1 MMAKNPEVN
10 WFFEQ
15 NTKWREAYCE
25 LREVLI
31 SSELTEELKW
41 GTPCYTL
48 GKQNVVLIHGF
59 KDYCALLFMKG
70 AIMDDPNNIL
80 IQQTKNVQA
89 ARQIRFSN
97 LIDLLKQKTVLFSYI
112 KNAIDVEKSK
122 VKIELKKTSEYIVP
136 EEFKLALKEVKGLN
150 EAFYEL
156 TPGRQRAYLLYFS
169 SAIQSKTRMDRI
181 EKYANRILGGKGLN
195 D

>member
-1 MMAKNPEVN
+1 MAKNPEVN

-122 VKIELKKTSEYIVP
+122 VKIELKKTSEYIIP
-136 EEFKLALKEVKGLN
+136 EEFKLALEEVKGLN
-150 EAFYEL
+150 EAFLKL
-156 TPGRQRAYLLYFS
+156 TPGRQRAYILYFS
-169 SAIQSKTRMDRI
+169 SAIQSKTRVDRI
-181 EKYANRILGGKGLN
+181 EKYASRILEGIGLN

>member
-41 GTPCYTL
+41 GNPCYTL

-89 ARQIRFSN
+89 ARQI
-97 LIDLLKQKTVLFSYI
+97 
-112 KNAIDVEKSK
+112 
-122 VKIELKKTSEYIVP
+122 
-136 EEFKLALKEVKGLN
+136 
-150 EAFYEL
+150 
-156 TPGRQRAYLLYFS
+156 
-169 SAIQSKTRMDRI
+169 
-181 EKYANRILGGKGLN
+181 
-195 D
+195 

>member
-48 GKQNVVLIHGF
+48 GKQNVVLIHG
-59 KDYCALLFMKG
+59 LR
-70 AIMDDPNNIL
+70 II
-80 IQQTKNVQA
+80 
-89 ARQIRFSN
+89 AR
-97 LIDLLKQKTVLFSYI
+97 
-112 KNAIDVEKSK
+112 
-122 VKIELKKTSEYIVP
+122 
-136 EEFKLALKEVKGLN
+136 
-150 EAFYEL
+150 
-156 TPGRQRAYLLYFS
+156 YF
-169 SAIQSKTRMDRI
+169 
-181 EKYANRILGGKGLN
+181 L
-195 D
+195 